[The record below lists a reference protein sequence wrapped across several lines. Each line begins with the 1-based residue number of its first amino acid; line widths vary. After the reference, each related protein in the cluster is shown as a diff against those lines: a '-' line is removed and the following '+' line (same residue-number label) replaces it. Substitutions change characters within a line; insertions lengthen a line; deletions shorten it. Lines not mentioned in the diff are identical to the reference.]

1 VKTHNKGMNMLIQ
14 FNNKYQVGGSYMDGK
29 YNTNDDATVEL
40 KKALNKGTPRKNP
53 NMSEAEMK
61 MKFQGKKS

>member
-1 VKTHNKGMNMLIQ
+1 
-14 FNNKYQVGGSYMDGK
+14 MDGK

-40 KKALNKGTPRKNP
+40 KKALNKSTPRRNP

-61 MKFQGKKS
+61 MKFQGRKS

>member
-1 VKTHNKGMNMLIQ
+1 MLIP
-14 FNNKYQVGGSYMDGK
+14 FNNKYQKGGSHMDGK

-40 KKALNKGTPRKNP
+40 KKALNKSTPRKNP